1 MHNFDGFENIYLALD
16 LELITDGKYCVSHE
30 VNRGEYLKTFFN
42 ALFEEMELTA
52 EEKTTASALV
62 ESLPAEPTPEQIDA
76 IYTLL
81 ASKEPAD
88 KWDGKTLTFTNIQQ
102 NGTKR
107 MLYING
113 SKLLLSTRTAEE
125 LASKALFTCK
135 KEESG
140 KYSFFNE
147 QAGLYMIWRAGKN
160 YGYNNNSG
168 TLATYN
174 ATYCDW
180 NIVDASSTKAD
191 TYYIVSKRSNGTT
204 DGSLVVMSSGVF
216 DSYSAVVAWAGN
228 YSNLF
233 YINTVEDETGIQSTN
248 APSNNLDGKYIEGKR
263 LYIIKNGTRYN
274 VAGLKVR

>member
-1 MHNFDGFENIYLALD
+1 
-16 LELITDGKYCVSHE
+16 
-30 VNRGEYLKTFFN
+30 
-42 ALFEEMELTA
+42 
-52 EEKTTASALV
+52 
-62 ESLPAEPTPEQIDA
+62 
-76 IYTLL
+76 
-81 ASKEPAD
+81 
-88 KWDGKTLTFTNIQQ
+88 
-102 NGTKR
+102 
-107 MLYING
+107 
-113 SKLLLSTRTAEE
+113 
-125 LASKALFTCK
+125 
-135 KEESG
+135 
-140 KYSFFNE
+140 
-147 QAGLYMIWRAGKN
+147 MIWRAGKN

-263 LYIIKNGTRYN
+263 LYIIKDGTRYN